1 MIAPILVTGS
11 PGNVGTPLV
20 HELLRLGAAVRV
32 AARNVDAARAAFG
45 ESVEVVPFDYTDPT
59 TFDAFSGID
68 RMFLLRP
75 PTIADVDR
83 VIPPALDAA
92 RERRVRAAV
101 LTRS

>member
-1 MIAPILVTGS
+1 MDPTRPRIDPPWSGS
-11 PGNVGTPLV
+11 PRRSLERPCG
-20 HELLRLGAAVRV
+20 
-32 AARNVDAARAAFG
+32 AFG

-59 TFDAFSGID
+59 MFDAFSGID

-83 VIPPALDAA
+83 VIAPALDAA
-92 RERRVRAAV
+92 RKRQVRAAV